1 MDTQETPSE
10 QEWRL
15 VGSDQRL
22 KDNITVVMK
31 FTDGTALGT
40 LPPDTIGNS
49 VLQAAGLNSA
59 ERKDTFIKIR
69 TIQNL
74 IAIDT
79 YRQSAAEKILRL
91 QEVQM
96 HGQTRNLIVYQAS
109 GKDTIKGVIN
119 GIQVSVPDEIIQRS
133 LEVQGAKILQ
143 ARRIASSKTI
153 LITLE
158 GNRLPRYAL
167 YGRVVM
173 RLYPYRP
180 RSLFC
185 HICAVIG
192 HRADVC
198 PNKSHFTTC
207 LNCGTKFPPGSSGNT
222 PHNCEIQCQN
232 CGGEHPANY
241 PQCPARQEADHARRE
256 EERNRKWRQQAPP
269 KKDPET
275 DTRGRSRNRDRSQ
288 RRRSKSATGI
298 QWPSLPTNNR
308 YWSLRSPERARSKN
322 KDPKKRDDSRP
333 RKQAETYAKDRQV
346 TPRDSSTTHRSQIYP
361 WNGRSWRVSG
371 QLPVPAADVTPSQ
384 ETRAPILSPVTHYN
398 LALEAA
404 KEAPSQV
411 NLIKAMKAGI
421 GKTQETKTPATQGEV
436 MTEIL
441 NRLDLFQ
448 KELQQRDEIFHQE
461 LQKRDILLQSMQ
473 QEFQKRDII
482 LAEKF
487 ASLAAGQTQL
497 EKSYSRL
504 ESILNSLRK
513 RPSNPDTDSV
523 ESPCKVTIPEVS
535 TQSTPTTMQ
544 YE

>member
-1 MDTQETPSE
+1 MDTQEAPSE

-96 HGQTRNLIVYQAS
+96 HGQTRSLIAYQAS

-198 PNKSHFTTC
+198 PNKPHFTTC
-207 LNCGTKFPPGSSGNT
+207 LNCGTSSHRDHRKTRHTTARFSVKTVAGNIQPTT
-222 PHNCEIQCQN
+222 PNAQHVK
-232 CGGEHPANY
+232 
-241 PQCPARQEADHARRE
+241 RQTTLE
-256 EERNRKWRQQAPP
+256 
-269 KKDPET
+269 
-275 DTRGRSRNRDRSQ
+275 GR
-288 RRRSKSATGI
+288 KSATG
-298 QWPSLPTNNR
+298 SG
-308 YWSLRSPERARSKN
+308 AN
-322 KDPKKRDDSRP
+322 KPHP
-333 RKQAETYAKDRQV
+333 RKTLKHTLEEDRATV
-346 TPRDSSTTHRSQIYP
+346 TGHRGDAARAQRES
-361 WNGRSWRVSG
+361 SG
-371 QLPVPAADVTPSQ
+371 QAYQQTTGTGASVARKGQGAKARTLKNETTAAHANKQRLLPRTDK
-384 ETRAPILSPVTHYN
+384 SPREIRQPHRGRRSTHGTGG
-398 LALEAA
+398 
-404 KEAPSQV
+404 
-411 NLIKAMKAGI
+411 AG
-421 GKTQETKTPATQGEV
+421 G
-436 MTEIL
+436 
-441 NRLDLFQ
+441 
-448 KELQQRDEIFHQE
+448 
-461 LQKRDILLQSMQ
+461 
-473 QEFQKRDII
+473 
-482 LAEKF
+482 
-487 ASLAAGQTQL
+487 
-497 EKSYSRL
+497 
-504 ESILNSLRK
+504 
-513 RPSNPDTDSV
+513 
-523 ESPCKVTIPEVS
+523 
-535 TQSTPTTMQ
+535 
-544 YE
+544 